1 MPELPEV
8 ETSRRGI
15 EPHLVGATILHAVVR
30 NGRLRWPVSEEIYRL
45 SDVPVLSVR
54 RRAKYLLLELPDGW
68 IIVHLGMSGSL
79 RILSEE
85 LPAEK
90 HDHVDLVMSNGK
102 VLRYTDPRRFGAWL
116 WTRTLEGHPVLAHL
130 GPEPL
135 SDAFNADYLQQKCAK
150 KKTAI
155 KPWLMDNKLVVGV
168 GNIYASES
176 LFSAGIHPDRLASSL
191 SREEC
196 EQLVKVIKLV
206 LLRSIEQGG
215 TTLKDFLQSDGKPG
229 YFARSYRSMAARA
242 NPAGSAARR
251 SSGPNM
257 PSGRPLLPSVPEV
270 VLRNR
275 NVCRPGQRA
284 CGCASGG
291 PGAFVVQVSV
301 APSGTKTGIEPV

>member
-102 VLRYTDPRRFGAWL
+102 VLRYTDPRRL
-116 WTRTLEGHPVLAHL
+116 R
-130 GPEPL
+130 
-135 SDAFNADYLQQKCAK
+135 
-150 KKTAI
+150 
-155 KPWLMDNKLVVGV
+155 LVVDQ
-168 GNIYASES
+168 N
-176 LFSAGIHPDRLASSL
+176 AGR
-191 SREEC
+191 
-196 EQLVKVIKLV
+196 
-206 LLRSIEQGG
+206 
-215 TTLKDFLQSDGKPG
+215 
-229 YFARSYRSMAARA
+229 
-242 NPAGSAARR
+242 
-251 SSGPNM
+251 
-257 PSGRPLLPSVPEV
+257 
-270 VLRNR
+270 
-275 NVCRPGQRA
+275 
-284 CGCASGG
+284 
-291 PGAFVVQVSV
+291 
-301 APSGTKTGIEPV
+301 PSGTGASWPGAAQRRVQRRLSPAKMREEENRDQTLADG